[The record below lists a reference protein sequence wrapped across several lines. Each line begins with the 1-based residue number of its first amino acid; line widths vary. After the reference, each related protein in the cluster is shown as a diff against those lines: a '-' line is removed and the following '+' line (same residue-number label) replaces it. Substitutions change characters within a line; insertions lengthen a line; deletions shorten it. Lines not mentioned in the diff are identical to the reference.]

1 MIEKDYIKE
10 LFQEKLTSH
19 EVPVRADLWTSVSS
33 SIGGSSVVAS
43 SMSIATKIIIAASV
57 SAVALVTFYLVND
70 KNSVPTPIKKENPQE
85 QRIITID
92 PLKIDKVEVQTEN
105 VEVQSENLAGQKK
118 NELLP
123 KQPEQR
129 VDCAYDFSTPENESD
144 LNSNFQQSNNSDIN
158 KEIVT
163 EKSPEKIERQDPIIR
178 NSNPS
183 ANEIVAN
190 PEITTKEQE
199 STVLLP
205 NIFTPNGD
213 GKNDFLS
220 INIGEV
226 TEFSVV
232 ILNQAN
238 KVIYTSSN
246 PNFSWDGLTTNGE
259 ISPAGTY
266 VYYISA
272 KDLNGKLLTKY
283 SSLTISY

>member
-1 MIEKDYIKE
+1 
-10 LFQEKLTSH
+10 
-19 EVPVRADLWTSVSS
+19 
-33 SIGGSSVVAS
+33 
-43 SMSIATKIIIAASV
+43 MSIATKIIIAASV

-70 KNSVPTPIKKENPQE
+70 KNSVPTPIKKEHPQE

-92 PLKIDKVEVQTEN
+92 TLKIDKVEVQTEN
-105 VEVQSENLAGQKK
+105 LEVQPENLAGQKK
-118 NELLP
+118 KELLP
-123 KQPEQR
+123 KQAEQR

-144 LNSNFQQSNNSDIN
+144 LNTEFQQSNKIDIN

-163 EKSPEKIERQDPIIR
+163 EKGPQKIEQQDPIIR
-178 NSNPS
+178 NNTASTS
-183 ANEIVAN
+183 EIVAN
-190 PEITTKEQE
+190 PELTTKEQE

-220 INIGEV
+220 IKIGEV

-246 PNFSWDGLTTNGE
+246 PNFLWDGLATNGE
-259 ISPAGTY
+259 LSPAGTY

-283 SSLTISY
+283 SNLTISY

>member
-1 MIEKDYIKE
+1 MIEKDYIKD
-10 LFQEKLTSH
+10 LFQDKLTSH

-33 SIGGSSVVAS
+33 SIGGSSVAAS

-57 SAVALVTFYLVND
+57 SAVALVTIYLIND
-70 KNSVPTPIKKENPQE
+70 KNLEPSPIKKENPQE

-92 PLKIDKVEVQTEN
+92 PLEIEKDEV
-105 VEVQSENLAGQKK
+105 KK
-118 NELLP
+118 EEELLP

-129 VDCAYDFSTPENESD
+129 LDCEYDFSTPEYEPD
-144 LNSNFQQSNNSDIN
+144 LNLELQQSNKSDIN
-158 KEIVT
+158 KGIVT
-163 EKSPEKIERQDPIIR
+163 EKEPQKIEQQDPIIR
-178 NSNPS
+178 NNTTSTS
-183 ANEIVAN
+183 EIVSK
-190 PEITTKEQE
+190 PEIKIQENE
-199 STVLLP
+199 STILLP

-220 INIGEV
+220 IKIGEV

-238 KVIYTSSN
+238 KVIYTSN
-246 PNFSWDGLTTNGE
+246 DPNFSWDGITLEGE
-259 ISPAGTY
+259 IAPSGNY

-272 KDLNGKLLTKY
+272 KEQSGKLLTKY

>member
-10 LFQEKLTSH
+10 LFQDKLTSH

-43 SMSIATKIIIAASV
+43 SMSIATKLLIAASV

-70 KNSVPTPIKKENPQE
+70 KNSVLTPIKKENPQE
-85 QRIITID
+85 QRNITVD
-92 PLKIDKVEVQTEN
+92 SLKIEKEEV
-105 VEVQSENLAGQKK
+105 KK
-118 NELLP
+118 DEKLLP
-123 KQPEQR
+123 EQLEQR

-144 LNSNFQQSNNSDIN
+144 LNSEFQQSNKSDIN
-158 KEIVT
+158 KEIIT
-163 EKSPEKIERQDPIIR
+163 EKGSQKIDQQDPIIR
-178 NSNPS
+178 NNYTSTS
-183 ANEIVAN
+183 EIVAK
-190 PEITTKEQE
+190 PEIKTKEKE
-199 STVLLP
+199 STILLP

-220 INIGEV
+220 IKIGEV

-238 KVIYTSSN
+238 KVIFTSN
-246 PNFSWDGLTTNGE
+246 DPNFLWDGFATNGE
-259 ISPAGTY
+259 LSPAGTY

>member
-1 MIEKDYIKE
+1 MIEKDYIKD

-19 EVPVRADLWTSVSS
+19 EVPVRADIWTSVSS
-33 SIGGSSVVAS
+33 SIGGSLVVAS

-70 KNSVPTPIKKENPQE
+70 KNSVPTPIKKENPKE

-92 PLKIDKVEVQTEN
+92 SLKIEKEEV
-105 VEVQSENLAGQKK
+105 KK
-118 NELLP
+118 DEKLLP
-123 KQPEQR
+123 KQAEQR
-129 VDCAYDFSTPENESD
+129 VDCEYDFSTPENDSD
-144 LNSNFQQSNNSDIN
+144 LNSNFQLSNKSDIN

-163 EKSPEKIERQDPIIR
+163 EKSFQKIERQDPIIR

-183 ANEIVAN
+183 ANEIVAK
-190 PEITTKEQE
+190 PEIKIKENE
-199 STVLLP
+199 STILLP

-213 GKNDFLS
+213 GKNDLLS
-220 INIGEV
+220 IKIGEV

-238 KVIYTSSN
+238 KPIYTSNN
-246 PNFSWDGLTTNGE
+246 PNFSWDGIAINGE
-259 ISPAGTY
+259 LSPAGTY

>member
-10 LFQEKLTSH
+10 LFQDKLTSH

-33 SIGGSSVVAS
+33 SIGGSSVAAS

-70 KNSVPTPIKKENPQE
+70 KNSVPTRIKKENPQE

-92 PLKIDKVEVQTEN
+92 TLKIEKEEI
-105 VEVQSENLAGQKK
+105 EKEEK
-118 NELLP
+118 LLP
-123 KQPEQR
+123 KQAEQR
-129 VDCAYDFSTPENESD
+129 VDSEYDFPIPENDSD
-144 LNSNFQQSNNSDIN
+144 LKSDFQKINKSDIN

-163 EKSPEKIERQDPIIR
+163 EKGPQKIEQQDPIIR
-178 NSNPS
+178 NNITSTS
-183 ANEIVAN
+183 EIGAK
-190 PEITTKEQE
+190 PEIKTKEKE
-199 STVLLP
+199 STILLP

-220 INIGEV
+220 IKIGEV

-238 KVIYTSSN
+238 KVIFTSN
-246 PNFSWDGLTTNGE
+246 DPNFSWDGIAKNGE

-283 SSLTISY
+283 SNLTISY

>member
-33 SIGGSSVVAS
+33 SIGGSSVAAT
-43 SMSIATKIIIAASV
+43 SMSIATKLIIAASV
-57 SAVALVTFYLVND
+57 SAVALVTFYLINNENLKPIPL
-70 KNSVPTPIKKENPQE
+70 KNENPQE

-92 PLKIDKVEVQTEN
+92 TLKIEKEEV
-105 VEVQSENLAGQKK
+105 KK
-118 NELLP
+118 DEKLLP
-123 KQPEQR
+123 KQAEQR
-129 VDCAYDFSTPENESD
+129 VDCEYDFSTPENEAD
-144 LNSNFQQSNNSDIN
+144 LNSEFQQSNKIDIN
-158 KEIVT
+158 KEIFT
-163 EKSPEKIERQDPIIR
+163 EKGPQKIEQQDPIIR
-178 NSNPS
+178 NNTASTS
-183 ANEIVAN
+183 EIVAN
-190 PEITTKEQE
+190 PELTTKEQE

-220 INIGEV
+220 IKIGEV

-238 KVIYTSSN
+238 KVIFTSN
-246 PNFSWDGLTTNGE
+246 DPNFSWDGIAKNGE

>member
-43 SMSIATKIIIAASV
+43 SMSIATKLLIAASV

-70 KNSVPTPIKKENPQE
+70 KNLEQSPIKKENPQE

-92 PLKIDKVEVQTEN
+92 SLKIEKEEV
-105 VEVQSENLAGQKK
+105 KK
-118 NELLP
+118 DEKLLP
-123 KQPEQR
+123 KQAEQR
-129 VDCAYDFSTPENESD
+129 LDCAYDFSTPENESD
-144 LNSNFQQSNNSDIN
+144 LNSEFQQSNKIDIN
-158 KEIVT
+158 KEIIT
-163 EKSPEKIERQDPIIR
+163 EKDPQKIEKQDPIIR
-178 NSNPS
+178 NNYTSTS
-183 ANEIVAN
+183 EIVAK
-190 PEITTKEQE
+190 PEIKTKEQE

-213 GKNDFLS
+213 GKNDLLS
-220 INIGEV
+220 IKIGEV

-238 KVIYTSSN
+238 KVIFTSN
-246 PNFSWDGLTTNGE
+246 DPNFSWDGLAKNGE

>member
-1 MIEKDYIKE
+1 MIEKDYIKD

-43 SMSIATKIIIAASV
+43 SMSFATKIIIAASV

-70 KNSVPTPIKKENPQE
+70 KNLEQSPIKKENPQE
-85 QRIITID
+85 QRIITVD
-92 PLKIDKVEVQTEN
+92 SLKIEKEEV
-105 VEVQSENLAGQKK
+105 KK
-118 NELLP
+118 EEKLFP
-123 KQPEQR
+123 TQAEQR
-129 VDCAYDFSTPENESD
+129 LDCAYDFSTPENESD
-144 LNSNFQQSNNSDIN
+144 LNSEFQQSNKIDIN

-163 EKSPEKIERQDPIIR
+163 EKGPQKIEQQDPIIR
-178 NSNPS
+178 NNTTSTS
-183 ANEIVAN
+183 EIVAK
-190 PEITTKEQE
+190 PEIKTKEQE
-199 STVLLP
+199 KTVLLP

-213 GKNDFLS
+213 GKNDLLS
-220 INIGEV
+220 IKIGEV

-246 PNFSWDGLTTNGE
+246 PNFSWDGLATNGE
-259 ISPAGTY
+259 LSPAGTY

>member
-33 SIGGSSVVAS
+33 SIGGSSLAAS
-43 SMSIATKIIIAASV
+43 SMSIATKLIIAASV

-70 KNSVPTPIKKENPQE
+70 KNNEPIPIKKENPQE
-85 QRIITID
+85 QRIITVD
-92 PLKIDKVEVQTEN
+92 TLKIEKEEV
-105 VEVQSENLAGQKK
+105 KK
-118 NELLP
+118 DEKLLP
-123 KQPEQR
+123 THAEQR
-129 VDCAYDFSTPENESD
+129 VDCEYDFSTPEYESD
-144 LNSNFQQSNNSDIN
+144 LNSEFQQSNKIDIN

-163 EKSPEKIERQDPIIR
+163 EKSPQKIEQQDPIIR
-178 NSNPS
+178 NNSTS
-183 ANEIVAN
+183 TSEIVAK
-190 PEITTKEQE
+190 PEIKTKEQE

-213 GKNDFLS
+213 GKNDLLS
-220 INIGEV
+220 IKIGEV

-238 KVIYTSSN
+238 KVIFTSN
-246 PNFSWDGLTTNGE
+246 DPNFSWDGLETNGE
-259 ISPAGTY
+259 LSPAGTY

-283 SSLTISY
+283 SNLTISY

>member
-10 LFQEKLTSH
+10 LFQDKLTSH

-85 QRIITID
+85 QRIITVD
-92 PLKIDKVEVQTEN
+92 SLKIEKEEV
-105 VEVQSENLAGQKK
+105 KK
-118 NELLP
+118 EEKLLP
-123 KQPEQR
+123 KQAEQR

-144 LNSNFQQSNNSDIN
+144 LNTEFQQSNKIDIN

-163 EKSPEKIERQDPIIR
+163 EKSPQKIEQQDPIIR
-178 NSNPS
+178 NNSTS
-183 ANEIVAN
+183 TSEIVAK
-190 PEITTKEQE
+190 PEIKTKEKE
-199 STVLLP
+199 SSVLLP

-213 GKNDFLS
+213 GKNDLLS
-220 INIGEV
+220 IKIGEV

-238 KVIYTSSN
+238 KVIFTSN
-246 PNFSWDGLTTNGE
+246 DPNFSWDGQSLQGE
-259 ISPAGTY
+259 LSPAGTY

>member
-33 SIGGSSVVAS
+33 SIGGSSVAAT
-43 SMSIATKIIIAASV
+43 SMSIATKLLIAASV

-70 KNSVPTPIKKENPQE
+70 KNLEQSPIKKENPQE

-92 PLKIDKVEVQTEN
+92 SLKIEKEEV
-105 VEVQSENLAGQKK
+105 KK
-118 NELLP
+118 DEKLLP
-123 KQPEQR
+123 KQAEQR

-144 LNSNFQQSNNSDIN
+144 LNSEFQQSNKIDIN

-163 EKSPEKIERQDPIIR
+163 EKGPQKIEQQDPIIR
-178 NSNPS
+178 NNTISTS
-183 ANEIVAN
+183 EIVAK
-190 PEITTKEQE
+190 PEIKTKEQE
-199 STVLLP
+199 KTVLLP
-205 NIFTPNGD
+205 NIFTPNDD
-213 GKNDFLS
+213 GKNDLLS
-220 INIGEV
+220 IKIGEV

-238 KVIYTSSN
+238 KVIFTSN
-246 PNFSWDGLTTNGE
+246 DPNFSWDGVATNGE
-259 ISPAGTY
+259 LSPAGTY

>member
-43 SMSIATKIIIAASV
+43 SMSIATKLLIAASV

-92 PLKIDKVEVQTEN
+92 SLKIEKEEV
-105 VEVQSENLAGQKK
+105 KK
-118 NELLP
+118 DEKLLP
-123 KQPEQR
+123 TQAGQR

-144 LNSNFQQSNNSDIN
+144 LNSEFQQSNKIDIN

-163 EKSPEKIERQDPIIR
+163 EKGPQKIEQQDPIIR

-190 PEITTKEQE
+190 PELTTKEKE
-199 STVLLP
+199 SMILLP

-220 INIGEV
+220 IKIGEV
-226 TEFSVV
+226 TEFSIV

-238 KVIYTSSN
+238 KVIFTSN
-246 PNFSWDGLTTNGE
+246 DPNFSWDGLATNGE

-283 SSLTISY
+283 SNLTISY

>member
-33 SIGGSSVVAS
+33 SIGGSSVAAT
-43 SMSIATKIIIAASV
+43 SMSIATKLMIAASV

-70 KNSVPTPIKKENPQE
+70 KNSVQTPIKKENPQE
-85 QRIITID
+85 QRNITVD
-92 PLKIDKVEVQTEN
+92 SLKIEKEEV
-105 VEVQSENLAGQKK
+105 KK
-118 NELLP
+118 DEKLLP
-123 KQPEQR
+123 EQLEQR

-144 LNSNFQQSNNSDIN
+144 LNSEFQQSNKIDIN

-163 EKSPEKIERQDPIIR
+163 EKGPQKIEQQDPIIR
-178 NSNPS
+178 NNTASTS
-183 ANEIVAN
+183 EIVAN
-190 PEITTKEQE
+190 PELTTKEQE

-220 INIGEV
+220 IKIGEV

-238 KVIYTSSN
+238 KVIFTSN
-246 PNFSWDGLTTNGE
+246 DPNFSWDGVATNGE
-259 ISPAGTY
+259 LSPAGTY

>member
-19 EVPVRADLWTSVSS
+19 EVPVRADLWTSVSA
-33 SIGGSSVVAS
+33 SIGGSSVTAT
-43 SMSIATKIIIAASV
+43 SMSIATKLMIAASV
-57 SAVALVTFYLVND
+57 SAVALITFYLIN
-70 KNSVPTPIKKENPQE
+70 NENLEQSPIKKENPQE

-92 PLKIDKVEVQTEN
+92 SLKIKKEEV
-105 VEVQSENLAGQKK
+105 KK
-118 NELLP
+118 DEKLLP
-123 KQPEQR
+123 TQAEQR

-144 LNSNFQQSNNSDIN
+144 LNSEFQQSNKSDIN
-158 KEIVT
+158 KEIIT
-163 EKSPEKIERQDPIIR
+163 EKGPQKIEQQDPIIR
-178 NSNPS
+178 NNTTSTS
-183 ANEIVAN
+183 EIVAK
-190 PEITTKEQE
+190 PEIKTKEQE
-199 STVLLP
+199 KTVLLP

-213 GKNDFLS
+213 GKNDLLS
-220 INIGEV
+220 IKIGEV

-238 KVIYTSSN
+238 KVIFTSID
-246 PNFSWDGLTTNGE
+246 PNFSWDGVATNGE
-259 ISPAGTY
+259 LSPAGTY

>member
-33 SIGGSSVVAS
+33 SIGGSSVAAT
-43 SMSIATKIIIAASV
+43 SMSIATKLLIAASV

-70 KNSVPTPIKKENPQE
+70 KNLEQSPIKKENPQE
-85 QRIITID
+85 QRIITFD
-92 PLKIDKVEVQTEN
+92 SLKIKKEEV
-105 VEVQSENLAGQKK
+105 KK
-118 NELLP
+118 DEKLLP

-129 VDCAYDFSTPENESD
+129 VDCAYDFSTPEYESD
-144 LNSNFQQSNNSDIN
+144 LNLEFQQSNKIDIN

-163 EKSPEKIERQDPIIR
+163 EKSPQKIERQDPIIR
-178 NSNPS
+178 NNSTS
-183 ANEIVAN
+183 TSEIVAK
-190 PEITTKEQE
+190 PEIKTKEKE

-220 INIGEV
+220 IKIGEV

-238 KVIYTSSN
+238 KVIFTSN
-246 PNFSWDGLTTNGE
+246 DPNFSWDGLAKNGE

>member
-33 SIGGSSVVAS
+33 SIGGSSVVAT
-43 SMSIATKIIIAASV
+43 SMSIATKLIIAASV

-70 KNSVPTPIKKENPQE
+70 KNIEPIPIKKENPHE
-85 QRIITID
+85 QRIITINT
-92 PLKIDKVEVQTEN
+92 LKIDKEEV
-105 VEVQSENLAGQKK
+105 KK
-118 NELLP
+118 EEKLLP
-123 KQPEQR
+123 KQAEQR
-129 VDCAYDFSTPENESD
+129 VDCEYDFSTLENESD
-144 LNSNFQQSNNSDIN
+144 LNSNFQKSNKSDIN

-163 EKSPEKIERQDPIIR
+163 EKGPQKIEQQDPIIR
-178 NSNPS
+178 NNTALTS
-183 ANEIVAN
+183 EIVAA
-190 PEITTKEQE
+190 PELTTKEQE

-220 INIGEV
+220 IKIGEV

-238 KVIYTSSN
+238 KVIFTSN
-246 PNFSWDGLTTNGE
+246 DPNFSWDGLATNGE
-259 ISPAGTY
+259 LSPSGTY

-283 SSLTISY
+283 SNLTISY

>member
-1 MIEKDYIKE
+1 MGIINIQNNQGIPKYKQIISSIEKSIEKE
-10 LFQEKLTSH
+10 FLKKDEK
-19 EVPVRADLWTSVSS
+19 
-33 SIGGSSVVAS
+33 
-43 SMSIATKIIIAASV
+43 
-57 SAVALVTFYLVND
+57 
-70 KNSVPTPIKKENPQE
+70 
-85 QRIITID
+85 
-92 PLKIDKVEVQTEN
+92 
-105 VEVQSENLAGQKK
+105 
-118 NELLP
+118 LLP

-144 LNSNFQQSNNSDIN
+144 LNSNFQQSNKIDIN

-163 EKSPEKIERQDPIIR
+163 EKGPQKIEQQDPIIR
-178 NSNPS
+178 NNTASTS
-183 ANEIVAN
+183 EIVAK
-190 PEITTKEQE
+190 PEIITKEQE

-220 INIGEV
+220 IKIGEV

-246 PNFSWDGLTTNGE
+246 PNFLWDGLATNGE
-259 ISPAGTY
+259 LSPAGTY

>member
-10 LFQEKLTSH
+10 LFQDKLTSH

-43 SMSIATKIIIAASV
+43 SMSIATKLLIAASV

-70 KNSVPTPIKKENPQE
+70 KNLEQSPIKKENPQE
-85 QRIITID
+85 QRIITVD
-92 PLKIDKVEVQTEN
+92 SLKIEKEEVKKDK
-105 VEVQSENLAGQKK
+105 K
-118 NELLP
+118 LLP

-129 VDCAYDFSTPENESD
+129 LDCAYDFSTPENESD
-144 LNSNFQQSNNSDIN
+144 LNSEFQQSNKIDIN

-163 EKSPEKIERQDPIIR
+163 EKGPQKIEQQDPIIR
-178 NSNPS
+178 NNYTSTS
-183 ANEIVAN
+183 EIIAK
-190 PEITTKEQE
+190 PEIKTKEKE
-199 STVLLP
+199 SSVILP

-213 GKNDFLS
+213 GKNDLLS
-220 INIGEV
+220 IKIGEV

-238 KVIYTSSN
+238 KVIFTSN
-246 PNFSWDGLTTNGE
+246 DPNFSWDGLATNGE
-259 ISPAGTY
+259 LSPAGTY

>member
-33 SIGGSSVVAS
+33 SIGGSSVAVT

-92 PLKIDKVEVQTEN
+92 TLKIEKEE
-105 VEVQSENLAGQKK
+105 EK
-118 NELLP
+118 LLP
-123 KQPEQR
+123 KQAEQR
-129 VDCAYDFSTPENESD
+129 VDCEYDFSTPENESD
-144 LNSNFQQSNNSDIN
+144 LNSEFQQSNKIDIN

-163 EKSPEKIERQDPIIR
+163 EKGPQKIEQQDPIIR
-178 NSNPS
+178 NNTASTS
-183 ANEIVAN
+183 EIVAN
-190 PEITTKEQE
+190 PELTTKEQE

-220 INIGEV
+220 IKIGEV
-226 TEFSVV
+226 TEIKQIKLYTPQATQIFHGMDSQQMVKFLQQGLMFIISVLK
-232 ILNQAN
+232 I
-238 KVIYTSSN
+238 
-246 PNFSWDGLTTNGE
+246 
-259 ISPAGTY
+259 
-266 VYYISA
+266 
-272 KDLNGKLLTKY
+272 
-283 SSLTISY
+283 

>member
-1 MIEKDYIKE
+1 MIEKDYIKD

-43 SMSIATKIIIAASV
+43 SMSIATKLLIAASV

-92 PLKIDKVEVQTEN
+92 TLKIEKEEVKKDEK
-105 VEVQSENLAGQKK
+105 LHQK
-118 NELLP
+118 
-123 KQPEQR
+123 QADQR
-129 VDCAYDFSTPENESD
+129 VDCAYDFSTPENVSD
-144 LNSNFQQSNNSDIN
+144 LNSNYPQSNKSDIN

-183 ANEIVAN
+183 ANEIVAK
-190 PEITTKEQE
+190 PEIKIKENE
-199 STVLLP
+199 STILLP

-213 GKNDFLS
+213 GKNDLLS
-220 INIGEV
+220 IKIGEV
-226 TEFSVV
+226 IEFSVV

-246 PNFSWDGLTTNGE
+246 PNFSWDGIATNGE
-259 ISPAGTY
+259 LSPAGSY

>member
-10 LFQEKLTSH
+10 LFQDKLTSH

-43 SMSIATKIIIAASV
+43 SMSIATKLIIAASV

-70 KNSVPTPIKKENPQE
+70 KNSVLTPIKKENPQE
-85 QRIITID
+85 QRNITVD
-92 PLKIDKVEVQTEN
+92 SLKIEKEEV
-105 VEVQSENLAGQKK
+105 KK
-118 NELLP
+118 DEKLLP
-123 KQPEQR
+123 EQLEQR

-144 LNSNFQQSNNSDIN
+144 LNSEFQQSNKSDIN
-158 KEIVT
+158 KEIIT
-163 EKSPEKIERQDPIIR
+163 EKGSQKIDQQDPIIR
-178 NSNPS
+178 NSYTS
-183 ANEIVAN
+183 TSEIVAK
-190 PEITTKEQE
+190 PEIKTKEKE

-220 INIGEV
+220 IKIGEV

-238 KVIYTSSN
+238 KVIFTSN
-246 PNFSWDGLTTNGE
+246 DPNFLWDGFATNGE

>member
-1 MIEKDYIKE
+1 MIEKDYIKD
-10 LFQEKLTSH
+10 LFQDKLSSH

-33 SIGGSSVVAS
+33 SIGGSSVAAS

-57 SAVALVTFYLVND
+57 SAVALVTIYLIND
-70 KNSVPTPIKKENPQE
+70 KNLEPSPIKKENPQE

-92 PLKIDKVEVQTEN
+92 PLEIEKDEV
-105 VEVQSENLAGQKK
+105 KK
-118 NELLP
+118 EEELLP

-129 VDCAYDFSTPENESD
+129 LDCEYDFSTPEYEPD
-144 LNSNFQQSNNSDIN
+144 LNLELQQSNKSDIN
-158 KEIVT
+158 KGIVT
-163 EKSPEKIERQDPIIR
+163 EKGPQKIEQQDPIIR
-178 NSNPS
+178 NNTTSTS
-183 ANEIVAN
+183 EIVSK
-190 PEITTKEQE
+190 PEIKTKEKE

-220 INIGEV
+220 IKIGEV

-238 KVIYTSSN
+238 KVIYTSN
-246 PNFSWDGLTTNGE
+246 DPNFSWDGITLEGE
-259 ISPAGTY
+259 ITPAGNY

-272 KDLNGKLLTKY
+272 KEQSGKILTKY
-283 SSLTISY
+283 SNLTISY

>member
-10 LFQEKLTSH
+10 LFQDKLTSH

-70 KNSVPTPIKKENPQE
+70 KNIEPIPIKKENPQE
-85 QRIITID
+85 QRIITVD
-92 PLKIDKVEVQTEN
+92 SLKIEKEEV
-105 VEVQSENLAGQKK
+105 KK
-118 NELLP
+118 EEKLLP
-123 KQPEQR
+123 KQAEQR

-144 LNSNFQQSNNSDIN
+144 LNTEFQQSNKIDIN

-163 EKSPEKIERQDPIIR
+163 EKSPQKIEQQDPIIR
-178 NSNPS
+178 NNSTS
-183 ANEIVAN
+183 TSEIVAK
-190 PEITTKEQE
+190 PEIKTKEKE
-199 STVLLP
+199 SSVLLP

-213 GKNDFLS
+213 GKNDLLS
-220 INIGEV
+220 IKIGEV

-238 KVIYTSSN
+238 KVIFTSN
-246 PNFSWDGLTTNGE
+246 DPNFSWDGQSLQGE
-259 ISPAGTY
+259 LSPAGTY

>member
-10 LFQEKLTSH
+10 LFQDKLTSH

-70 KNSVPTPIKKENPQE
+70 KNSVPTPIKKEHPQE

-92 PLKIDKVEVQTEN
+92 TLKIDKVEVQTEN
-105 VEVQSENLAGQKK
+105 LEVQPENLAGQKK
-118 NELLP
+118 KELLP

-144 LNSNFQQSNNSDIN
+144 LNSEFQQSNKIDIN

-163 EKSPEKIERQDPIIR
+163 EKGPQKIEQQDPIIR
-178 NSNPS
+178 NNSTS
-183 ANEIVAN
+183 TSEIVAK
-190 PEITTKEQE
+190 PEIKTKEKE

-220 INIGEV
+220 IKIGEV

-238 KVIYTSSN
+238 KVIFTSN
-246 PNFSWDGLTTNGE
+246 DPNFSWDGIAKNGE
-259 ISPAGTY
+259 LSPAGTY

-283 SSLTISY
+283 SNLTISY

>member
-10 LFQEKLTSH
+10 LFQDKLTSH

-33 SIGGSSVVAS
+33 SIGGSSVAVT
-43 SMSIATKIIIAASV
+43 SMSIATKLMIAASV
-57 SAVALVTFYLVND
+57 SAVALVTFYLIN
-70 KNSVPTPIKKENPQE
+70 NENLEQSPIKKENLQE
-85 QRIITID
+85 QRNITVD
-92 PLKIDKVEVQTEN
+92 SLKIEKKEV
-105 VEVQSENLAGQKK
+105 KK
-118 NELLP
+118 DEKLLP
-123 KQPEQR
+123 EQLEQR

-144 LNSNFQQSNNSDIN
+144 LNSEFQQSNKSDIN
-158 KEIVT
+158 KEIIT
-163 EKSPEKIERQDPIIR
+163 EKGSQKIDQQNPIIR
-178 NSNPS
+178 NNTASTS
-183 ANEIVAN
+183 EIVAK
-190 PEITTKEQE
+190 PEIITKEQE

-220 INIGEV
+220 IKIGEV

-238 KVIYTSSN
+238 KVIFTSN
-246 PNFSWDGLTTNGE
+246 DPNFSWDGLETNGE
-259 ISPAGTY
+259 LSPAGTY

>member
-10 LFQEKLTSH
+10 LFQDKLTSH

-33 SIGGSSVVAS
+33 SVGGSSVVAS
-43 SMSIATKIIIAASV
+43 SMSIATKLMIAASV
-57 SAVALVTFYLVND
+57 SAVALVTFYLIN
-70 KNSVPTPIKKENPQE
+70 NENLEQSPIKKENLQE
-85 QRIITID
+85 QRNITVD
-92 PLKIDKVEVQTEN
+92 SLKIEKKEV
-105 VEVQSENLAGQKK
+105 KK
-118 NELLP
+118 DEKLLP
-123 KQPEQR
+123 EQLEQR

-144 LNSNFQQSNNSDIN
+144 LNSEFQQSNKSDIN
-158 KEIVT
+158 KEIIT
-163 EKSPEKIERQDPIIR
+163 EKGSQKIDQQNPIIR
-178 NSNPS
+178 NNTASTS
-183 ANEIVAN
+183 EIVAK
-190 PEITTKEQE
+190 PEIITKEQE

-220 INIGEV
+220 IKIGEV

-238 KVIYTSSN
+238 KVIFTSNDS
-246 PNFSWDGLTTNGE
+246 NFSWDGQSLQGE
-259 ISPAGTY
+259 LSPAGTY

-283 SSLTISY
+283 SNLTISY

>member
-33 SIGGSSVVAS
+33 SIGGSSVVAT
-43 SMSIATKIIIAASV
+43 SMSIATKIIIAVSV
-57 SAVALVTFYLVND
+57 SAVAFVTFYLVND
-70 KNSVPTPIKKENPQE
+70 KTSAPTPFKKEHPQE
-85 QRIITID
+85 QRIIPVDT
-92 PLKIDKVEVQTEN
+92 LKIEKEEV
-105 VEVQSENLAGQKK
+105 KK
-118 NELLP
+118 EEKLLP
-123 KQPEQR
+123 KQAEQR
-129 VDCAYDFSTPENESD
+129 VDCAYDFSTPENDSD
-144 LNSNFQQSNNSDIN
+144 LKSDFHKSNIN

-163 EKSPEKIERQDPIIR
+163 EKGPQKIEQQDPIIR
-178 NSNPS
+178 NNSTS
-183 ANEIVAN
+183 TSEIVAN
-190 PEITTKEQE
+190 PELTTKEQE

-220 INIGEV
+220 IKIGEV

-238 KVIYTSSN
+238 KVIFTSN
-246 PNFSWDGLTTNGE
+246 DPNFSWDGLAKNGE

>member
-1 MIEKDYIKE
+1 MIEKDYIKD

-19 EVPVRADLWTSVSS
+19 EVPVRADIWTSVSS

-70 KNSVPTPIKKENPQE
+70 KNSAPTPIKKENPKE

-92 PLKIDKVEVQTEN
+92 SLKIEKEEV
-105 VEVQSENLAGQKK
+105 KK
-118 NELLP
+118 DEKLLP
-123 KQPEQR
+123 KQAEQR
-129 VDCAYDFSTPENESD
+129 VDCEYDFSTPENDSD
-144 LNSNFQQSNNSDIN
+144 LNSNFQLSNKSDIN

-163 EKSPEKIERQDPIIR
+163 EKSPQKIERQDPIIR

-183 ANEIVAN
+183 ANEIVAK
-190 PEITTKEQE
+190 PEIKIKENE
-199 STVLLP
+199 STILLP

-213 GKNDFLS
+213 GKNDLLS
-220 INIGEV
+220 IKIGEV

-238 KVIYTSSN
+238 KPIYTSNN
-246 PNFSWDGLTTNGE
+246 PNFSWDGIATNGE
-259 ISPAGTY
+259 LSPAGTY

>member
-10 LFQEKLTSH
+10 LFQDKLTSH

-92 PLKIDKVEVQTEN
+92 TLKIEKEEV
-105 VEVQSENLAGQKK
+105 KK
-118 NELLP
+118 DEKLLP
-123 KQPEQR
+123 KQAEQR

-144 LNSNFQQSNNSDIN
+144 LNTEFQQSNKIDIN

-163 EKSPEKIERQDPIIR
+163 EKGPQKIEQQDPIIR
-178 NSNPS
+178 NNTASTS
-183 ANEIVAN
+183 EIVAN
-190 PEITTKEQE
+190 PELTTKEQE

-220 INIGEV
+220 IKIGEV

-246 PNFSWDGLTTNGE
+246 PNFLWDGQSLQGE
-259 ISPAGTY
+259 LSPAGTY

>member
-10 LFQEKLTSH
+10 LFQDKLTSH

-33 SIGGSSVVAS
+33 SIGGSSVAAT

-85 QRIITID
+85 QRIITVD
-92 PLKIDKVEVQTEN
+92 SLKIEKEEV
-105 VEVQSENLAGQKK
+105 KK
-118 NELLP
+118 DEKLLP

-144 LNSNFQQSNNSDIN
+144 LNSEFQQSNKSDIN
-158 KEIVT
+158 KEIIT
-163 EKSPEKIERQDPIIR
+163 EKGSQKIDQQNPIIR
-178 NSNPS
+178 NNTASTS
-183 ANEIVAN
+183 EIVAK
-190 PEITTKEQE
+190 PEIKTKEKE
-199 STVLLP
+199 STILLP

-220 INIGEV
+220 IKIGEV

-238 KVIYTSSN
+238 KVIFTSN
-246 PNFSWDGLTTNGE
+246 DPNFSWDGVATNGE
-259 ISPAGTY
+259 LSPAGTY

>member
-19 EVPVRADLWTSVSS
+19 EVPVRADIWTSVSS

-57 SAVALVTFYLVND
+57 SAVALVTFYLIN
-70 KNSVPTPIKKENPQE
+70 NENLEQSPIKKENPQE
-85 QRIITID
+85 QRIITFD
-92 PLKIDKVEVQTEN
+92 SLKIKKEEV
-105 VEVQSENLAGQKK
+105 KK
-118 NELLP
+118 DEKLLP
-123 KQPEQR
+123 THAEQR
-129 VDCAYDFSTPENESD
+129 VDCEYDFSTPEYESD
-144 LNSNFQQSNNSDIN
+144 LNSEFQQSNKIDIN

-163 EKSPEKIERQDPIIR
+163 EKSPQKIEQQDPIIR
-178 NSNPS
+178 NNSTS
-183 ANEIVAN
+183 TSEIVAK
-190 PEITTKEQE
+190 PEIKTKEQE

-220 INIGEV
+220 IKIGEV

-238 KVIYTSSN
+238 KVIFTSN
-246 PNFSWDGLTTNGE
+246 DPNFSWDGLATNGE
-259 ISPAGTY
+259 LSPAGTY

>member
-10 LFQEKLTSH
+10 LFQEKLISH
-19 EVPVRADLWTSVSS
+19 EVPVRADLWTSVSA
-33 SIGGSSVVAS
+33 SIGGSSVTAT
-43 SMSIATKIIIAASV
+43 SMSIATKLMIAASV
-57 SAVALVTFYLVND
+57 SAVALVTFYLIN
-70 KNSVPTPIKKENPQE
+70 NENLEQSPIKKENPQE

-92 PLKIDKVEVQTEN
+92 SLKIKKEEV
-105 VEVQSENLAGQKK
+105 KK
-118 NELLP
+118 DEKLLP
-123 KQPEQR
+123 TQAEQR

-144 LNSNFQQSNNSDIN
+144 LNSEFQQSNKIDIN
-158 KEIVT
+158 KEIIT
-163 EKSPEKIERQDPIIR
+163 EKDPQKIEKQDPIIR
-178 NSNPS
+178 NNYTSTS
-183 ANEIVAN
+183 EIIAK
-190 PEITTKEQE
+190 PETKTKEQE
-199 STVLLP
+199 KTVLLP

-220 INIGEV
+220 IKIGEV

-238 KVIYTSSN
+238 KVIFTSN
-246 PNFSWDGLTTNGE
+246 DPNFSWDGLATNGE
-259 ISPAGTY
+259 LSPAGTY

>member
-1 MIEKDYIKE
+1 MIEKDHIKE
-10 LFQEKLTSH
+10 MFQEKLALH

-33 SIGGSSVVAS
+33 SIGGSSVAAS

-57 SAVALVTFYLVND
+57 SAVTLVTIYLIND
-70 KNSVPTPIKKENPQE
+70 KNLEPSPIKKENPQE

-92 PLKIDKVEVQTEN
+92 SLEIEKEEV
-105 VEVQSENLAGQKK
+105 KK
-118 NELLP
+118 EEELLP

-129 VDCAYDFSTPENESD
+129 LDYEYDFSTPEYEHD
-144 LNSNFQQSNNSDIN
+144 LNLELQLRNKSDIN

-163 EKSPEKIERQDPIIR
+163 EKGPQRKEQQDPIIR
-178 NSNPS
+178 NNTTSTS
-183 ANEIVAN
+183 EIVSK
-190 PEITTKEQE
+190 PEIKIQENE
-199 STVLLP
+199 STILLP

-220 INIGEV
+220 IKIGEV

-238 KVIYTSSN
+238 KVIYTSN
-246 PNFSWDGLTTNGE
+246 DPNFSWDGITLEGE
-259 ISPAGTY
+259 ISPAGNY

-272 KDLNGKLLTKY
+272 KEQSGKILTKY
-283 SSLTISY
+283 SNLTISF

>member
-57 SAVALVTFYLVND
+57 SAVTLVTFYLVND

-129 VDCAYDFSTPENESD
+129 LDCAYDFSTPENESD

-190 PEITTKEQE
+190 PELTTKEKE
-199 STVLLP
+199 STILLP

-220 INIGEV
+220 IKIGEV